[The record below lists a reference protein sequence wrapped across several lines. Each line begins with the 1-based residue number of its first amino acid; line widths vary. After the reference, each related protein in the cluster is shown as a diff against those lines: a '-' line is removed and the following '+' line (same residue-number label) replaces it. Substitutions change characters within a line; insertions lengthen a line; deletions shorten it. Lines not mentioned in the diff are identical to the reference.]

1 MTHGTIDR
9 AEQLARVR
17 KDLLVAIEGDRR
29 RSRRRS
35 RRRIAGLLVAAT
47 LASATAA
54 GAATGF
60 FAAAPGW
67 VKDIFG
73 AHDGVDAT
81 DAIRVGVIDDHT
93 TYAAPSDD
101 GGFCLYYGPDRRSG
115 PNGLGCI
122 PAGPG
127 GIQDD
132 QIVMTVAIG
141 HDGGFVIGRV
151 GSADATAVDLLVPG
165 VEDPI
170 TTPVREHGFFLLEL
184 PDASMRVVMPGGVG
198 DLDRLASLTATA
210 TDATGA
216 TVARSATPYVQ
227 PNPEAD
233 ASSAPSP

>member
-1 MTHGTIDR
+1 MTQGTIETT
-9 AEQLARVR
+9 EQLARVR
-17 KDLLVAIEGDRR
+17 GDLLVAIEGDRR

-35 RRRIAGLLVAAT
+35 RRRVAGLLVAAT

-60 FAAAPGW
+60 FAAAPRW
-67 VKDIFG
+67 VKEIFG
-73 AHDGVDAT
+73 AHEGVDAT
-81 DAIRVGVIDDHT
+81 EAIQVGVIDDHI

-101 GGFCLYYGPDRRSG
+101 GGFCIFYGPYPRSG

-122 PAGPG
+122 PTGAGG
-127 GIQDD
+127 LQDD

-151 GSADATAVDLLVPG
+151 ATADATAVDLLVPG
-165 VEDPI
+165 VDDPI
-170 TTPVREHGFFLLEL
+170 QTPVREHGFFLLQL

-216 TVARSATPYVQ
+216 TIARSATPYVQ
-227 PNPEAD
+227 PNPEGD